1 MSKRFYITNKPCR
14 LGQFLAPCKKMD
26 SVEASFLRRRAK
38 DHLLHLNVA
47 RKFIQQVTGG
57 CVPDDILQ
65 FQERLR
71 NGVYLAQ
78 LARALSR
85 ESGFLVF
92 DEDQGI
98 YEKHGFHFKHINNI
112 QMFLKYL
119 RHVSLPAVS
128 GKL

>member
-1 MSKRFYITNKPCR
+1 MHC
-14 LGQFLAPCKKMD
+14 LVLCVKMD
-26 SVEASFLRRRAK
+26 SVEASFLRRRAN

-47 RKFIQQVTGG
+47 RRFIEQVTGVS
-57 CVPDDILQ
+57 VPDDILE

-78 LARALSR
+78 LASTLSQ
-85 ESGFLVF
+85 ESGFLIF

-98 YEKHGFHFKHINNI
+98 YEKQGFHYKHINNI

-119 RHVSLPAVS
+119 KRVSLPTVS
-128 GKL
+128 GKVLSIL